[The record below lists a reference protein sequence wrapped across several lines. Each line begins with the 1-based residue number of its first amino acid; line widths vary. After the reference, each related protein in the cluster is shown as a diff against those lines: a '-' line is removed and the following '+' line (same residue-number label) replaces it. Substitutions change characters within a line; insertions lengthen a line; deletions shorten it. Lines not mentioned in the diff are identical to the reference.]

1 MAAAVDVLIIGGGS
15 AGSVLAARLSERSSR
30 QVMLVEAGSDLVAGR
45 LPKAVAS
52 PYPGRAYFDPALI
65 WQGLQVTTGGTGRN
79 DPATRPTMPYT
90 QARVLGGGSAINGI
104 GANRG
109 SPADYDEWEAAGA
122 AGWRWDNV
130 LPFFRKLERDLER
143 DGPLHGHAG
152 PIPIRRIPSAQ
163 RTEFAAAVVA
173 ELARRGI
180 AEHADQN
187 GAWEDGVF
195 PLAANLDENFRRVPT
210 ATGYLTAAVRA
221 RPNLTIL
228 TGTEGLRLT
237 LDGTRVTGAVIR
249 TGGGERRIAADETIL
264 ACGALHSP
272 VMLMRSGIGPGEH
285 LSSRGI
291 KVAVER
297 RGVGH
302 NLMEH
307 PSAGVAAFLK
317 PGARQPLLSPRH
329 HIPAIW
335 RYSSGLDGTPT
346 GDMHVAIVARGSWHG
361 MGRRMGLLYFWVNKA
376 YGRGEVTLGDDP
388 AGRPQVDFRMLSDE
402 RDRLRLMDAARRTAS
417 VLQAVAATGRIAEPL
432 PARMSD
438 RARRFGPPTLQNA
451 LLTSLGGL
459 AVDASGPFASGLF
472 ERLVGDGT
480 RLADLIADDAA
491 LSAYLDEVVTG
502 VWHAS
507 GTCRMGRAD
516 DIRAVTDHQGR
527 VHGVAG
533 LRVCDASLFPTIPSA
548 NINLPTIMVAERI
561 ASMID
566 AG

>member
-1 MAAAVDVLIIGGGS
+1 MADAVDVLIIGGGS

-30 QVMLVEAGSDLVAGR
+30 QVLLVEAGGDLVAES

-52 PYPGRAYFDPALI
+52 AYPGRAYFDPGLI
-65 WQGLQVTTGGTGRN
+65 WQGLDVTTGGTGRN
-79 DPATRPTMPYT
+79 DPDTRPTMPYT

-109 SPADYDEWEAAGA
+109 APSDYDEWEAAGA
-122 AGWRWDNV
+122 AGWRWDSV
-130 LPFFRKLERDLER
+130 LPFFRKLERDLEL
-143 DGPLHGHAG
+143 DGSLHGKTG
-152 PIPIRRIPSAQ
+152 PIPVRRIPKSQRSA
-163 RTEFAAAVVA
+163 FAADVVA

-180 AEHADQN
+180 AERPDQN
-187 GAWEDGVF
+187 GVWEDGVF
-195 PLAANLDENFRRVPT
+195 PLAANLDEDFRRVPT
-210 ATGYLTAAVRA
+210 ATGYLTPAVRA
-221 RPNLTIL
+221 RPNLTIM
-228 TGTEGLRLT
+228 TRAEGLKLV
-237 LDGTRVTGAVIR
+237 LAGTRVTGAVIR
-249 TGGGERRIAADETIL
+249 DVAGERTITADETIL

-285 LSSRGI
+285 LAERGI
-291 KVAVER
+291 KVVVAR

-307 PSAGVAAFLK
+307 PSAGVAAFLR
-317 PGARQPLLSPRH
+317 PGARQPWLTPRH

-335 RYSSGLDGTPT
+335 RYSSGLAGTPA
-346 GDMHVAIVARGSWHG
+346 GDMHVAIVTRGSWHG

-376 YGRGEVTLGDDP
+376 YGRGEVTLGDDA
-388 AGRPQVDFRMLSDE
+388 AGRPKVDFRMLSDE
-402 RDRLRLMDAARRTAS
+402 RDRLRLMDAMRQAAS
-417 VLQAVAATGRIAEPL
+417 VLQAVAAGGRIGAPL

-438 RARRFGPPTLQNA
+438 RARRFGAPTFKNA
-451 LLTSLGGL
+451 LLTGLGGL
-459 AVDASGPFASGLF
+459 AVDGSGPFATRLF

-480 RLADLIADDAA
+480 RLTDLVADDGA

-516 DIRAVTDHQGR
+516 DIGAVTDSQGR

-561 ASMID
+561 ASLID
-566 AG
+566 G